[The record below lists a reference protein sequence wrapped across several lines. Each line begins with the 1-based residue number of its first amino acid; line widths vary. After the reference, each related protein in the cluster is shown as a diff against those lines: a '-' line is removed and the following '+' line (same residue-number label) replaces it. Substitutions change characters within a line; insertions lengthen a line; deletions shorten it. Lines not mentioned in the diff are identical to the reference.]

1 MPSGQRVFLRYPE
14 GEWIAPGSILD
25 ISGTKYIPEIS
36 SYGLC
41 CQKHY
46 IMLSLDIDVVMPNTG
61 TQTVVLHWYQPHLA
75 FNCTNGN
82 QDEDTSRRLIPDNN
96 INSTTDYLAPYIAPQ
111 PPPNSHHRYVFLLFA
126 QPPDYRF
133 PKCFS
138 HIPPKTPDARA
149 GFDLRQFMHA
159 AGLGPPVAVNYFY
172 GRNQASDHNSPPPS
186 SSVTTT
192 SFRSVTCTTVPT
204 GFCRQM

>member
-1 MPSGQRVFLRYPE
+1 M
-14 GEWIAPGSILD
+14 
-25 ISGTKYIPEIS
+25 
-36 SYGLC
+36 C